1 VRILLIGGTGFI
13 GTHLCERLCLDNQV
27 VVIARH
33 KHMFCP
39 EFINVNY
46 IWEDWRALDY
56 KNFFLNNKFDKVI
69 LIDWSGHPRSSNV
82 DTLSHFELNAVPSI
96 KIIDALMKYTSAE
109 VFFLS
114 SFGALPEL
122 NSGFNKQTMSGYAA
136 AKFSVEA
143 HLEAYSSIY
152 GRRCASFR
160 ISNPYGRY
168 QNFKGSQGI
177 IPIVVYKAFLKEAI
191 PIFPGFDISK
201 DYISVEKAV
210 QIITDDILCS
220 DRPRYSLVPVCSGH
234 LYTAIDILA
243 HVNFVVPLIDLVPEE
258 YVVNILDASAYITSR
273 ADEINYSYLGDF
285 DDEILEIVEWVSKW
299 LPDTKTIT

>member
-114 SFGALPEL
+114 SFGALP
-122 NSGFNKQTMSGYAA
+122 
-136 AKFSVEA
+136 
-143 HLEAYSSIY
+143 
-152 GRRCASFR
+152 
-160 ISNPYGRY
+160 
-168 QNFKGSQGI
+168 GI
-177 IPIVVYKAFLKEAI
+177 EQRV
-191 PIFPGFDISK
+191 
-201 DYISVEKAV
+201 
-210 QIITDDILCS
+210 
-220 DRPRYSLVPVCSGH
+220 
-234 LYTAIDILA
+234 
-243 HVNFVVPLIDLVPEE
+243 
-258 YVVNILDASAYITSR
+258 
-273 ADEINYSYLGDF
+273 
-285 DDEILEIVEWVSKW
+285 
-299 LPDTKTIT
+299 